1 METLVAIEG
10 SEKSKLEGT
19 SAIVI
24 TCSDSSKQIADPV
37 VYKLARVICNSVSQ
51 VFVSAF
57 FSWEEITV

>member
-37 VYKLARVICNSVSQ
+37 VYKLARVICNSVS
-51 VFVSAF
+51 
-57 FSWEEITV
+57 